1 MDDSNAGPES
11 PPLGDGSSRAGSGR
25 VTDAAEGLASETSLD
40 AGEWVAAH
48 WDATYKLLYRLTV
61 NRHDAE
67 DLTQETFLRA
77 IERRAS
83 FQPGTNL
90 RAWLLRIATNAF
102 LDRQRRKKI
111 LKIGP
116 LPEEISH
123 EAPDP
128 GQGLED
134 LESHASVE
142 AAIASLPE
150 VQRVIFVLRSQ
161 NELSFRDIGQAIG
174 MTEETARWHMMQ
186 ARRQL
191 LGKLDGILG

>member
-1 MDDSNAGPES
+1 MDDSNAGPDS
-11 PPLGDGSSRAGSGR
+11 PPDGDGTSRAGSGR
-25 VTDAAEGLASETSLD
+25 STDAANDGAIGVD
-40 AGEWVAAH
+40 VGQWVATH

-77 IERRAS
+77 IERQAS
-83 FQPGTNL
+83 FKSGTNL

-111 LKIGP
+111 MRIAP
-116 LPEEISH
+116 LPEEIS
-123 EAPDP
+123 EEIPGP

-134 LESHASVE
+134 LERHASVE

-150 VQRVIFVLRSQ
+150 VQRVIFVLRGQS
-161 NELSFRDIGQAIG
+161 ELSFRDIGQAIG

>member
-1 MDDSNAGPES
+1 LDDSNAGPDS
-11 PPLGDGSSRAGSGR
+11 PPDGDGTSRAGSGGP
-25 VTDAAEGLASETSLD
+25 TDAANDGAIGVDVS
-40 AGEWVAAH
+40 EWVTTH

-77 IERRAS
+77 IERQAS
-83 FQPGTNL
+83 FKSGTNL

-111 LKIGP
+111 MKIAP
-116 LPEEISH
+116 LPEEIS
-123 EAPDP
+123 EDAPGP
-128 GQGLED
+128 GQGLDD
-134 LESHASVE
+134 LERHASVE

-150 VQRVIFVLRSQ
+150 VQRVIFVLRGQS
-161 NELSFRDIGQAIG
+161 ELSFRDIGHAIG